1 MAEPTKALHKA
12 LLAELNTLCTCS
24 VYDGVPQDAAY
35 PYVVLDSAVSDN
47 EDLTNYRVDRRFY
60 YLSVWSRSPGQA
72 EVMGIMEDID
82 AIHNTQF
89 SLDTGQMCS
98 IRVDRKQTSR
108 EPDNL
113 TFMGQVTLRILTTH
127 S

>member
-12 LLAELNTLCTCS
+12 LLAQLTSLCSCG
-24 VYDGVPQDAAY
+24 VYDGVPQNVTY
-35 PYVVLDSAVSDN
+35 PYVVLDSTVSGN

-60 YLSVWSRSPGQA
+60 YLSIWSRNHGQA
-72 EVMGIMEDID
+72 EVMGIMEEID
-82 AIHNTQF
+82 AIHNTTF
-89 SLDTGQMCS
+89 SLDTGEMCS

-127 S
+127 T